1 MKLFIFPVLF
11 CALSPVVGDVH
22 IDYLVARVP
31 LAEWLDLNHV
41 QTVEEC
47 AIDCGEACNN
57 MFDRDHS
64 CNAIIFDE
72 SNDVCTRAFYGQPSG
87 TGIKKTGLRLAWAST
102 VFSNNP
108 RFNEEKAIDGDSKT
122 YFHSKHAV
130 NEKYPWLAID
140 LVWPE
145 KVTKVKMISARY
157 TLTAVEERTH
167 DIEVRV
173 GNDKPFK
180 KNIKGKGD
188 TLCRA
193 NPVCGVFKGPAEPEE
208 EFSVTCSAPLIGR
221 YVTLQKNVQQKA
233 GSAINFSEVII
244 ESSPDDTKIEILLR
258 QEPYPG
264 QCPED
269 HPYSYNYGQGC
280 CSKGKGSSSFYD
292 KTCLGTT
299 GSCFGASCLPYQ
311 YKP

>member
-1 MKLFIFPVLF
+1 MI
-11 CALSPVVGDVH
+11 
-22 IDYLVARVP
+22 
-31 LAEWLDLNHV
+31 
-41 QTVEEC
+41 
-47 AIDCGEACNN
+47 
-57 MFDRDHS
+57 
-64 CNAIIFDE
+64 
-72 SNDVCTRAFYGQPSG
+72 
-87 TGIKKTGLRLAWAST
+87 
-102 VFSNNP
+102 
-108 RFNEEKAIDGDSKT
+108 
-122 YFHSKHAV
+122 
-130 NEKYPWLAID
+130 
-140 LVWPE
+140 PE
-145 KVTKVKMISARY
+145 
-157 TLTAVEERTH
+157 EERTQ

-180 KNIKGKGD
+180 KNPRGKGD
-188 TLCRA
+188 TLYSV
-193 NPVCGVFKGPAEPEE
+193 NPVCGVFKGPAEPEK

-244 ESSPDDTKIEILLR
+244 ESSPEDSEDTKEKIEILLR

-292 KTCLGTT
+292 KTCFGTA
-299 GSCFGASCLPYQ
+299 GSCFGSSCLPYQ